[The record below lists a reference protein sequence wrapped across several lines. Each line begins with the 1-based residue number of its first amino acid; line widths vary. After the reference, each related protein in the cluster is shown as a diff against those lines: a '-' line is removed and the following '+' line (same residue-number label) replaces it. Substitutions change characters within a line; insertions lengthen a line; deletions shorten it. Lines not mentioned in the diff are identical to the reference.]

1 MALRQLMLKNKIDKK
16 RAELNALLEKDKDF
30 QTREEELETAIGEA
44 TTDEEQTAV
53 SESVEAFETEK
64 QAHEDEKERLSGEIS
79 DLEAELA
86 EAEKEPPADTRT
98 KKETKERTER
108 KMEKT
113 INIRSL
119 PMNVRAIDALSYTER
134 DALVN
139 RDDVKEFL
147 SKVRE
152 AGKHNRAVAGAS
164 LTVPVVVLDLIAE
177 NMYRYSKLL
186 NRVRVRNVRGQ
197 ARQTIAGTVPE
208 AVWTEM
214 CGAINEL
221 NFVFNQITVDGYK
234 VAGYVPVCNS
244 LLEDSD
250 IDLAAYLVEMISESI
265 GYAIDKA
272 ILYGKGAT
280 SHMPLGIVTR
290 LAQTSAP
297 DGYPANAPAWVDL
310 HTSNII
316 KIDSAG
322 MTPIQFLSA
331 FAIAAGNTFSR
342 YARGRRF
349 WAMNSKTYAQI
360 QAMLIA
366 STAQGEY
373 VSRVSGVMPIIEGDI
388 DVLEFIPDGDIIG
401 GYGDLYLWVERGAL
415 SIESSEHVQFIQD
428 NTVFRGKERADGVPV
443 IPQSF
448 VAININNEEVTTVM
462 DFAADNANDADL
474 DNVTIG
480 SETLNPT
487 FDPDVLS
494 YTMTASS
501 ASGKVDA
508 NPAQASAQ
516 VSMSYQ
522 GKTYKAGS
530 NITWTADD
538 TAHPLTITV
547 KNGNAVKVYTIQV
560 TKASA

>member
-134 DALVN
+134 EALVN

-152 AGKHNRAVAGAS
+152 AGKHNRAVTGAS

-316 KIDSAG
+316 KIDSAD

-373 VSRVSGVMPIIEGDI
+373 VSRVSGVMPITEGDI

-448 VAININNEEVTTVM
+448 VAININNDEVTTVM

-501 ASGKVDA
+501 ASDKVDA

-530 NITWTADD
+530 TITWTADD

>member
-1 MALRQLMLKNKIDKK
+1 MALRQLMLNNKIDKK

-30 QTREEELETAIGEA
+30 QTREEELETAIEEA

-64 QAHEDEKERLSGEIS
+64 QAHEDAKERLSGEIS

-98 KKETKERTER
+98 KKETKERIER

-134 DALVN
+134 EALVN

-152 AGKHNRAVAGAS
+152 AGKHNRAVTGAS

-297 DGYPANAPAWVDL
+297 DGYPANAPAWVNL
-310 HTSNII
+310 KTSNII
-316 KIDSAG
+316 KIDSAD

-373 VSRVSGVMPIIEGDI
+373 VSRVSGVMPITEGDI

-474 DNVTIG
+474 DSVAIG
-480 SETLNPT
+480 SETLNPS

-494 YTMTASS
+494 YTMTASN
-501 ASGKVDA
+501 ASDKVDA

-530 NITWTADD
+530 TITWTADD

>member
-98 KKETKERTER
+98 KNETKERTER

-134 DALVN
+134 EALVN

-152 AGKHNRAVAGAS
+152 AGKHNRAVTGAS

-234 VAGYVPVCNS
+234 VAGYMPVCNS

-290 LAQTSAP
+290 LAQTAAP

-316 KIDSAG
+316 KIDSAD

-349 WAMNSKTYAQI
+349 WTMNSKTYAQI

-373 VSRVSGVMPIIEGDI
+373 VSRVSGVMPITEGDI
-388 DVLEFIPDGDIIG
+388 DVLEFIPDGDIVG

-428 NTVFRGKERADGVPV
+428 NTVFRGKERADGMPV

-487 FDPDVLS
+487 FDPDVPS

>member
-134 DALVN
+134 EALVN

-152 AGKHNRAVAGAS
+152 AGKHNRAVTGAS

-316 KIDSAG
+316 KIDSAD

-373 VSRVSGVMPIIEGDI
+373 VSRVSGVMPITEGDI

-474 DNVTIG
+474 DNVAIG
-480 SETLNPT
+480 SEALNPE

-494 YTMTASS
+494 YTMTASN
-501 ASGKVDA
+501 ASDKVDA
-508 NPAQASAQ
+508 NPAQASAK

-522 GKTYKAGS
+522 GKTYKSGS
-530 NITWTADD
+530 TITWTADN

-560 TKASA
+560 TKATA

>member
-98 KKETKERTER
+98 KNETKERTER

-134 DALVN
+134 EALVN

-152 AGKHNRAVAGAS
+152 AGKHNRAVTGAS

-234 VAGYVPVCNS
+234 VAGYMPVCNS

-290 LAQTSAP
+290 LAQTAAP

-316 KIDSAG
+316 KIDSAD

-373 VSRVSGVMPIIEGDI
+373 VSRVSGVMPITEGDI

-428 NTVFRGKERADGVPV
+428 NTVFRGKERADGMPV

>member
-30 QTREEELETAIGEA
+30 KTREEELETAIGEA

-134 DALVN
+134 EALVN

-152 AGKHNRAVAGAS
+152 AGKHNRAVTGAS

-297 DGYPANAPAWVDL
+297 DGYPANAPAWVNL
-310 HTSNII
+310 KTSNII
-316 KIDSAG
+316 KIDSAD

-373 VSRVSGVMPIIEGDI
+373 VSRVSGVMPITDGDI

-448 VAININNEEVTTVM
+448 VAININNKEVTTVM
-462 DFAADNANDADL
+462 DFAGDNANDADL

-480 SETLNPT
+480 AETLNPS

-494 YTMTASS
+494 YTMTASN
-501 ASGKVDA
+501 ASDKVDA

-530 NITWTADD
+530 TITWAADD

-547 KNGNAVKVYTIQV
+547 KNGNSVKVYTIQV

>member
-44 TTDEEQTAV
+44 TTDEEQTVV

-98 KKETKERTER
+98 KNETKERTER

-134 DALVN
+134 EALVN

-152 AGKHNRAVAGAS
+152 AGKHNRAVTGAS

-197 ARQTIAGTVPE
+197 ARQTIAGSVPE

-214 CGAINEL
+214 CGSINEL

-316 KIDSAG
+316 KIDSAD

-373 VSRVSGVMPIIEGDI
+373 VSRVSGVMPITEGDI
-388 DVLEFIPDGDIIG
+388 DVLEFIPDGDIVG

-462 DFAADNANDADL
+462 DFAADSANDADL
-474 DNVTIG
+474 DSVAIG
-480 SETLNPT
+480 SETLSPV

-494 YTMTASS
+494 YTMTASN
-501 ASGKVDA
+501 AADKVDA

-530 NITWTADD
+530 TITWTADNN
-538 TAHPLTITV
+538 AHPLTITV